1 MLSALKHILPTHLFH
16 KPIPEKEA
24 GEAYNIWS
32 VQYDAQPA
40 NLMMDLDEQVF
51 GRLLDQVDLTGKS
64 VADIGCG
71 TGRHWAKMLQ
81 HHPVRLAGFDV
92 SAGMLERLRAKF
104 GSAETHL
111 INDNLFSDIP
121 SGSFDVIVS
130 TLTMAHIQN
139 LEEALLSWSC
149 ILKQKGDI
157 LITDFHPDALATGG
171 KRTFKSG
178 NQTIAIKNFVHH
190 VNRIIDILAVSGF
203 EVTYS
208 EQIPV
213 DESMKHYYEQYNAL
227 HVYEKFEGM
236 PMIYGL
242 HLQRK

>member
-1 MLSALKHILPTHLFH
+1 MHLFH
-16 KPIPEKEA
+16 KPIPEKDA

-32 VQYDAQPA
+32 AQYDAQPA

-51 GRLLDQVDLTGKS
+51 GRLLNRVVLTNKG

-71 TGRHWAKMLQ
+71 TGRHWAKMQQQ
-81 HHPVRLAGFDV
+81 HPARLAGFDV

-111 INDNLFSDIP
+111 ISDNLFSDIP
-121 SGSFDVIVS
+121 NGSFDVIVS

-139 LEEALLSWSC
+139 LQEALLSWSC
-149 ILKQKGDI
+149 ILKPQSDI

-178 NQTIAIKNFVHH
+178 HQTIAIKNFVHH
-190 VNRIIDILAVSGF
+190 IDCIVDILAVNGF
-203 EVTYS
+203 ELAYR

-213 DESMKHYYEQYNAL
+213 DASMKHYYEQHNAL